1 MYSLTVMM
9 SFPNTITFSKIAT
22 ENKDTAAS
30 ELKVKQNVVSKHT
43 KGADRK

>member
-1 MYSLTVMM
+1 MDVVSLSTNI
-9 SFPNTITFSKIAT
+9 FKIAT